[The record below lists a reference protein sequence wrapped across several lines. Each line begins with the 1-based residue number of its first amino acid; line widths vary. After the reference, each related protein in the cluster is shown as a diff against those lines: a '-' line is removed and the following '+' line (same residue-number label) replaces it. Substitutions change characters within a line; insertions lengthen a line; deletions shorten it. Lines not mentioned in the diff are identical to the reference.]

1 MTISELILTACL
13 LAVYASHSPVTQRM
27 ATLATGLPATALTG
41 LDLHQLDS
49 IERFHYL
56 SIDSPL
62 PRLPSA
68 TIQAFASRCADDALG
83 DRVRLRTRNG
93 GPQYLDSQGSDR
105 IIEVLGEDPISI

>member
-68 TIQAFASRCADDALG
+68 TIQASPPNRSNQTFANGIGFGTCHR
-83 DRVRLRTRNG
+83 RTQNG
-93 GPQYLDSQGSDR
+93 EPER
-105 IIEVLGEDPISI
+105 